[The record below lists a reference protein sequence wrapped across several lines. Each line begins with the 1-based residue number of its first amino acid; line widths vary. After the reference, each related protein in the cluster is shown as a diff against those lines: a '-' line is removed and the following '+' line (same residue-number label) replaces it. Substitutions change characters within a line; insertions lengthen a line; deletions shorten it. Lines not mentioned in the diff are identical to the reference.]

1 MLAMNRLADRN
12 FEMIETNGIRLRC
25 VVEGDG
31 PLVILMH
38 GAPQCWYLWRHQID
52 PLLQQGWRV
61 CVPDQRGYGM
71 SDCPPDVGDYGI
83 LDLCADID
91 GLATALGHDD
101 YVLGIHDWGAI
112 AGWNVALLYPDRV
125 RAVLGLSIPYLRDP
139 NWPQMCTQ
147 EYWGE
152 RFFYWAYYMQEVGLA
167 EREMEAD
174 LRSYLLRMYIG
185 ASGDHDFRPDSRAAT
200 QFLDLMPPAP
210 EQLPSWL
217 TREDMDY
224 YVEMYERSGTRGSI
238 NWYRN
243 LPTLLSDTAHLE
255 GVKIPQPVR
264 FILGSKDPAQFFLK
278 PAGQGERFAD
288 LRDEIVIEGAG
299 HWLQLEATEELN
311 RLMLEFFAEFV

>member
-112 AGWNVALLYPDRV
+112 AGWQIALLAPE
-125 RAVLGLSIPYLRDP
+125 
-139 NWPQMCTQ
+139 T
-147 EYWGE
+147 
-152 RFFYWAYYMQEVGLA
+152 
-167 EREMEAD
+167 
-174 LRSYLLRMYIG
+174 
-185 ASGDHDFRPDSRAAT
+185 AAT
-200 QFLDLMPPAP
+200 GSGLDPQAYAQFLQMAK
-210 EQLPSWL
+210 
-217 TREDMDY
+217 TFM
-224 YVEMYERSGTRGSI
+224 
-238 NWYRN
+238 
-243 LPTLLSDTAHLE
+243 
-255 GVKIPQPVR
+255 
-264 FILGSKDPAQFFLK
+264 
-278 PAGQGERFAD
+278 
-288 LRDEIVIEGAG
+288 
-299 HWLQLEATEELN
+299 
-311 RLMLEFFAEFV
+311 